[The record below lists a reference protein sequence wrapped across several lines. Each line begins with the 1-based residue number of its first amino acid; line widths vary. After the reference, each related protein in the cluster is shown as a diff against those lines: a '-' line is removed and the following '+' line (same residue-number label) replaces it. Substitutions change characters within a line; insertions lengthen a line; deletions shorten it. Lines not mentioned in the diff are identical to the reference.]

1 MRDRGGDRGGWSV
14 VRKSFVLLVVMA
26 AAVNVGLAQI
36 AQMSAEEEEAYRN
49 TPSEPFRVIG
59 NIYYV
64 GPTLHITSFLI
75 RTTDGLILL
84 DTGYEKS
91 VPAIRENVEKL
102 GFDLRDVKI
111 MLNSHAHGDHVAG
124 HARMKELTGARVLI
138 SKADSDVV
146 ESGGRTDFRDS
157 SFWTPAKVD
166 EFIED
171 GETVR
176 LGEVTLTANLTPG
189 HTKGCTT
196 WTTKVEEGGKQY
208 DVVFFCGL
216 RLNQGVPLMGNPKYP
231 DIVQDF
237 DSSIRKL
244 RALPIDVFLGAHGY
258 WFGLQGKYPK
268 LQQSREPNPFI
279 DPAGYRALVDD
290 LEKAFLDQL
299 KAEGGTL

>member
-1 MRDRGGDRGGWSV
+1 MRCQGGFRVGF
-14 VRKSFVLLVVMA
+14 KMA
-26 AAVNVGLAQI
+26 ASSFLLLSMMTVVVSAGFSQI

-49 TPSEPFRVIG
+49 TPAEPFRIIG
-59 NIYYV
+59 NIYHV
-64 GPTLHITSFLI
+64 GPTLHITSYLI

-102 GFDLRDVKI
+102 GFNLRDVRI

-157 SFWTPAKVD
+157 SYWTPAKVD
-166 EFIED
+166 SIIED

-176 LGEVTLTANLTPG
+176 LGDVSLTAHLTPG

-196 WTTKVEEGGKQY
+196 WTTKVEEGGKEF

-216 RLNQGVPLMGNPKYP
+216 RLNPGVPLMENPKYP

-237 DSSIRKL
+237 DSSIKKL

-258 WFGLQGKYPK
+258 WFGLQEKYPK
-268 LQQSREPNPFI
+268 LQQRREPNPFI

-299 KAEGGTL
+299 RAESGTL